1 MWARLP
7 PSSSQARRVQ
17 FFPPRLPRLS
27 LPLGCRGAAGVPSI
41 SASEFP
47 LRPPRRRCLPLPVRN
62 PTYLPSSRGH
72 SLALS
77 FKTGCLRLFASD
89 ASNPRADVPSSPS
102 NPPRLPLLRGL
113 EMIGSLVTGVLT
125 LVLGYAYPAY
135 DCYKTVE
142 LNRPE
147 VEQLRFWC
155 QYWIL
160 LAVLTVLER
169 VGENFVSWLPMYSE
183 AKLAFIVYLWYP
195 KTRGTAYVYESFFK
209 PYIAKHETEIDRN
222 LLELRTRAGDMAV
235 VYFQRVANYVQSR
248 SYEIL
253 QYIASQSPSQRPR
266 PQAQQQQQRP
276 PPPRTRQVNAAPPP
290 VPAPSAPPM
299 PPQPAQAQVPP
310 APPRPPVPV
319 APPGA
324 VPPVQPQAPPAPGAA
339 STNGSQSTEAMPFDP
354 LRPST
359 GTSPQLPPEET
370 LIEEAI
376 RLTRGRL
383 RRRMAGGSGPPS
395 S

>member
-1 MWARLP
+1 ASPCRLGSLSLAAR
-7 PSSSQARRVQ
+7 
-17 FFPPRLPRLS
+17 PRLLPEHAANNFS
-27 LPLGCRGAAGVPSI
+27 LLVFLASLLLRTWWVGCRGAA
-41 SASEFP
+41 
-47 LRPPRRRCLPLPVRN
+47 R
-62 PTYLPSSRGH
+62 
-72 SLALS
+72 
-77 FKTGCLRLFASD
+77 
-89 ASNPRADVPSSPS
+89 VPSSPQPCS
-102 NPPRLPLLRGL
+102 SPVPSAAAAPVPSYPGFK
-113 EMIGSLVTGVLT
+113 MIGSLVTGALT

-235 VYFQRVANYVQSR
+235 LYFQKVANYVQTR

-253 QYIASQSPSQRPR
+253 QYIASQSPSQRPHH
-266 PQAQQQQQRP
+266 QGQQQQQRP
-276 PPPRTRQVNAAPPP
+276 PPPRTRQVNPGPPP

-310 APPRPPVPV
+310 PQVPPPPPRPPVPV

-324 VPPVQPQAPPAPGAA
+324 VPAQPQPPPAPGAA
-339 STNGSQSTEAMPFDP
+339 ATNGPQNTEAMQVDP
-354 LRPST
+354 TRTSTSGAPPS
-359 GTSPQLPPEET
+359 LPSEET

-376 RLTRGRL
+376 RLTRNRL
-383 RRRMAGGSGPPS
+383 RRRMAGGSGPPPN
-395 S
+395 

>member
-1 MWARLP
+1 
-7 PSSSQARRVQ
+7 
-17 FFPPRLPRLS
+17 
-27 LPLGCRGAAGVPSI
+27 
-41 SASEFP
+41 
-47 LRPPRRRCLPLPVRN
+47 
-62 PTYLPSSRGH
+62 
-72 SLALS
+72 
-77 FKTGCLRLFASD
+77 
-89 ASNPRADVPSSPS
+89 
-102 NPPRLPLLRGL
+102 
-113 EMIGSLVTGVLT
+113 MIGSFVTGVLT

-160 LAVLTVLER
+160 LAVLSVLER
-169 VGENFVSWLPMYSE
+169 VGENFISWLPMYGE

-195 KTRGTAYVYESFFK
+195 KTRGTSYVYESFFK
-209 PYIAKHETEIDRN
+209 PYIARHETEIDRN

-235 VYFQRVANYVQSR
+235 LYFQRVANYAQTR

-253 QYIASQSPSQRPR
+253 QYIASQSPSQRPG

-276 PPPRTRQVNAAPPP
+276 PPPRTRQVNPVPAPPP

-310 APPRPPVPV
+310 TPPRPPVPV

-324 VPPVQPQAPPAPGAA
+324 WPPGQPQPPPASEAGA
-339 STNGSQSTEAMPFDP
+339 TNGPQDTEAMQVDP
-354 LRPST
+354 PRASMS
-359 GTSPQLPPEET
+359 GAPPPIPPVEK

-376 RLTRGRL
+376 RLNQGRL
-383 RRRMAGGSGPPS
+383 RRRMGGASGPPVN
-395 S
+395 

>member
-1 MWARLP
+1 MRTSGCVGGCSCSL
-7 PSSSQARRVQ
+7 VL
-17 FFPPRLPRLS
+17 FF
-27 LPLGCRGAAGVPSI
+27 
-41 SASEFP
+41 
-47 LRPPRRRCLPLPVRN
+47 
-62 PTYLPSSRGH
+62 
-72 SLALS
+72 SLAL
-77 FKTGCLRLFASD
+77 GGVDEQQQVGGGGGIEELREEE
-89 ASNPRADVPSSPS
+89 
-102 NPPRLPLLRGL
+102 GL
-113 EMIGSLVTGVLT
+113 KMIGSIVTGALT

-235 VYFQRVANYVQSR
+235 LYFQRVANYVQTR

-253 QYIASQSPSQRPR
+253 QYIASQSESQRRR

-276 PPPRTRQVNAAPPP
+276 PPPRTRQVNPAPPP

-310 APPRPPVPV
+310 TPPRPPVPV
-319 APPGA
+319 APLGA
-324 VPPVQPQAPPAPGAA
+324 VPPAQPQPPPAPGAA
-339 STNGSQSTEAMPFDP
+339 AINGPQNTEAMQVDP
-354 LRPST
+354 PRTSTSGAPPS
-359 GTSPQLPPEET
+359 LPPEET

-383 RRRMAGGSGPPS
+383 RRRLAGGSGPPS
-395 S
+395 N

>member
-1 MWARLP
+1 MRGGCHTEWVETQNIVSTSVLTA
-7 PSSSQARRVQ
+7 
-17 FFPPRLPRLS
+17 FS
-27 LPLGCRGAAGVPSI
+27 LWI
-41 SASEFP
+41 
-47 LRPPRRRCLPLPVRN
+47 
-62 PTYLPSSRGH
+62 
-72 SLALS
+72 
-77 FKTGCLRLFASD
+77 K
-89 ASNPRADVPSSPS
+89 
-102 NPPRLPLLRGL
+102 
-113 EMIGSLVTGVLT
+113 MIGSFITGMLT

-160 LAVLTVLER
+160 LAFLTVLER
-169 VGENFVSWLPMYSE
+169 VGESFVSWLPMYSE

-235 VYFQRVANYVQSR
+235 LYFQRVTNYAQTR

-253 QYIASQSPSQRPR
+253 QYIASQSPTQR
-266 PQAQQQQQRP
+266 QAHQQQQRP
-276 PPPRTRQVNAAPPP
+276 PPPRTRQVNPAPPP
-290 VPAPSAPPM
+290 IPAPSAPPM

-310 APPRPPVPV
+310 TPPRPLVPV
-319 APPGA
+319 VPPGA
-324 VPPVQPQAPPAPGAA
+324 VPPAPPPTAPEATA
-339 STNGSQSTEAMPFDP
+339 TNGLQDTETMQVDP
-354 LRPST
+354 PRASLSGP
-359 GTSPQLPPEET
+359 PLPPEET

-383 RRRMAGGSGPPS
+383 RRRLAGGSGPPQN
-395 S
+395 

>member
-1 MWARLP
+1 MLGLPVSAGLSVAGGSAPP
-7 PSSSQARRVQ
+7 PSRARRQQ
-17 FFPPRLPRLS
+17 FLPPRLPRLS
-27 LPLGCRGAAGVPSI
+27 AAADWVGCRGAARVPSPPQPCSPPVL
-41 SASEFP
+41 SAAAP
-47 LRPPRRRCLPLPVRN
+47 
-62 PTYLPSSRGH
+62 
-72 SLALS
+72 
-77 FKTGCLRLFASD
+77 
-89 ASNPRADVPSSPS
+89 VPSYP
-102 NPPRLPLLRGL
+102 GFK
-113 EMIGSLVTGVLT
+113 MIGSLVTGALT

-235 VYFQRVANYVQSR
+235 LYFQKIANYVQTR

-253 QYIASQSPSQRPR
+253 QYIASQSPSQRPHH
-266 PQAQQQQQRP
+266 QGQKQQQRP
-276 PPPRTRQVNAAPPP
+276 PPPRTRQVNPGPPP

-310 APPRPPVPV
+310 PQVPPPPPRPPVPV

-324 VPPVQPQAPPAPGAA
+324 VPPAQPQPPPAPGAA
-339 STNGSQSTEAMPFDP
+339 ATNGPQNTEAMQVDP
-354 LRPST
+354 PRTSTSGAPPS
-359 GTSPQLPPEET
+359 LPPEET

-376 RLTRGRL
+376 RLTRNRL
-383 RRRMAGGSGPPS
+383 RRRMAGGSGPPPN
-395 S
+395 